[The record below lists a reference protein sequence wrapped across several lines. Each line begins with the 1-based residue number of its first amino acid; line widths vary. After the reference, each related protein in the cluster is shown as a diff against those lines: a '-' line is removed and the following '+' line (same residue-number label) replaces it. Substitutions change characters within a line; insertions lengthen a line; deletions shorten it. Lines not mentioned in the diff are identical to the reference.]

1 MRRPENSWTG
11 EEGDDVK
18 RGKFIIFEGIEG
30 SGKSTQAK
38 RFYSM
43 LKKTDRNAVITEEPW
58 EADRIGK
65 LIRKELREKGE
76 ERVSNMT
83 LQLLYM
89 ANRSNHA
96 ERVIEP
102 SLRRGNT
109 VVQDRYWMSTV
120 AYGSTFSK
128 EKRLYR
134 NYFMAMSSMFPKPDI
149 VFFIYVKPTE
159 AYNRILSRKGTA
171 ERFDKLGTLR
181 ELSREYREL
190 ERLYSGVWI
199 NVNGNRSV
207 EAVGGDVMKRYLS
220 TVSGQISGA

>member
-1 MRRPENSWTG
+1 MA
-11 EEGDDVK
+11 
-18 RGKFIIFEGIEG
+18 RGRFIVFEGIEG

-43 LKKTDRNAVITEEPW
+43 LKKRPGNEVLTEEPW
-58 EADRIGK
+58 ERDRIGK
-65 LIRKELREKGE
+65 LIRKELKERGG
-76 ERVSNMT
+76 ERVSNIT

-89 ANRSNHA
+89 ANRSNHV

-102 SLRRGNT
+102 NLREGNT
-109 VVQDRYWMSTV
+109 IVQDRYWMSTV
-120 AYGSTFSK
+120 AYGSVFSK
-128 EKRLYR
+128 EKNTYR
-134 NYFMAMSSMFPKPDI
+134 KYFIRVSEIFPKPDI
-149 VFFIYVKPTE
+149 VFFIDVKPTE
-159 AYNRILSRKGTA
+159 AYKRIVSRKKTA

-220 TVSGQISGA
+220 TVSGR